1 MNILVTLSDKVKET
15 FLTPEIIQRIEET
28 GNVTWING
36 NPPGFTEEVLRE
48 HIKGI
53 DICITGWGIPK
64 FSARVLEN
72 ADRLKLV
79 AHTAGSVANLVSDEL
94 YEKGVHVVSANKV
107 FAESVAESV
116 IAYLLSAL
124 RDIPYYV
131 NDMKQGG
138 WKSGDYYN
146 RGLLDQSIGLVGFG
160 EIPRYLAP
168 MLKPFRVKLKAF
180 DEYVDAQTMAEYG
193 VEKAELDELFASCPI
208 ISVHLP
214 RTDETY
220 HMIGKRLLEMI
231 QDGGILI
238 NTARGSVIDEKAL
251 VEELKK
257 NRIKAVLDV
266 FEEEPLSDQSP
277 LRRLYNALLIPH
289 MAGPTV
295 DRRKY
300 STMAVLDDID
310 NFINNRPLVHEI
322 SAIRAS
328 RMTR

>member
-1 MNILVTLSDKVKET
+1 MNILVTLSEKVKET
-15 FLTPEIIQRIEET
+15 FLTPEITERIEQT
-28 GNVTWING
+28 GNVTWISG
-36 NPPGFTEEVLRE
+36 DPPYFTEEVLRE

-53 DICITGWGIPK
+53 DICITGWGIPR

-94 YEKGVHVVSANKV
+94 YEKGIRVVSANKV

-116 IAYLLSAL
+116 IAYLLAAL

-146 RGLLDQSIGLVGFG
+146 RGLLDQTIGLVGFG
-160 EIPRYLAP
+160 EIPRYLVH

-180 DEYVDAQTMAEYG
+180 DEYVDAETMAEYG
-193 VEKAELDELFASCPI
+193 VEKVELDEIFTSCPI

-220 HMIGKRLLEMI
+220 HMIDKRLLGMI
-231 QDGGILI
+231 QDDGILV
-238 NTARGSVIDEKAL
+238 NTARGSVIDEEAL

-266 FEEEPLSDQSP
+266 FEEEPLSDKSP
-277 LRRLYNALLIPH
+277 LRKLDNALLIPH

-310 NFINNRPLVHEI
+310 NFISNRPLVHEI